1 MLIIAIKSVK
11 RRIGKGTRRLVVWG
25 NEAMTPKG
33 SLNEG
38 ACYFEFILR
47 AAFLAS
53 HVELVSSVMV
63 IQIVGTPGGIWKT
76 SELI

>member
-25 NEAMTPKG
+25 NEAVAPKG

-47 AAFLAS
+47 AVFLAF
-53 HVELVSSVMV
+53 HVELDSLVMH
-63 IQIVGTPGGIWKT
+63 
-76 SELI
+76 